1 MSHTGTAL
9 SGDWLTENRVDVDTT
24 NVAHAHIST
33 TFKFTFVNQAE
44 DLLSIFHRKLSN
56 VKQRHDIR
64 SHVMQHVRKKELS
77 EGKKRPTGRSRTK
90 SHRPDPT
97 RGIPSH
103 INASWETEPIS
114 PMSIL
119 VEQEPCHLQAH
130 APAFQHEN
138 GELCCTEL
146 AFGHSRLSSSPSVH
160 EFDPFQTLPSNSLPP
175 KAIES
180 LLQYCA

>member
-9 SGDWLTENRVDVDTT
+9 SGDWLTENRVDVDTA

-77 EGKKRPTGRSRTK
+77 QGKKRLTGRSRTK
-90 SHRPDPT
+90 LHTPDPT

-103 INASWETEPIS
+103 INAPCETEPIS

-119 VEQEPCHLQAH
+119 VEQEPCRLQAH

-146 AFGHSRLSSSPSVH
+146 AFGHSRLSTSPSVH